1 MYSPSACLHLEYFP
15 AFSAMMTNA
24 YIGCYLNQQSTIE
37 KVTNRGLP
45 EYVKAV
51 LETGGQ
57 YYEISR

>member
-1 MYSPSACLHLEYFP
+1 
-15 AFSAMMTNA
+15 MMSNA
-24 YIGCYLNQQSTIE
+24 YIGCYLNNQSPIE